1 MVNIILI
8 TSRVGLGYALK
19 SALDGTHYNVILAC
33 SVEHA
38 LSLVADQSPH
48 VILLGDTRQS
58 FLFATHLLR
67 TNLQTKN
74 IPILLHTNNFC
85 IHNPDYVARLGV
97 KAVLAAPLSLRHLLR
112 AVDNCLHEFVA

>member
-8 TSRVGLGYALK
+8 TSRIGLGYALK

-33 SVEHA
+33 NVEHA
-38 LSLVADQSPH
+38 VIGLLPMTEH

-97 KAVLAAPLSLRHLLR
+97 KAVLAAPLSLNHLLR
-112 AVDNCLHEFVA
+112 EVDNCLHEFVA